1 MSFINDVAF
10 GFSRKLPLILQTEAT
25 ECGLACLGMIAGYHN
40 YRTDLRTLR
49 GQYQISLKGAAL
61 AHLIQIAARMDLATR
76 PLKLELE
83 DLNQLKLPCILHW
96 DFNHFVVLKEV
107 NAKSVTIHDPAFG
120 IRKLALA
127 EASKSFTG
135 VALECW
141 PNDGFKPQEQKQTI
155 PLRSLLGRVSGIS
168 RSFGQI
174 LVLAFAL
181 EVFTLISPFFLQW
194 IIDNVIVSADRDLL
208 TTLAIGFGLLMIMQ
222 QAVSSVRSW
231 VIMYMGTTL
240 NLQWRANV
248 FAHLTR
254 LPITYFEKRH
264 LGDVVSRFGSIDQIQ
279 WTLTTSFLEA
289 ILDGLMTIVT
299 LAMMFIY
306 SPMLGWIAVGT
317 MALYALSRWAWYRP
331 LRNATEEQIIHAA
344 KQQSHF
350 LETVRGIKTIK
361 LFQRQDERR
370 STWLSLLVDQINAD
384 LRTQKLQLL
393 YKLLNGLLFGAE
405 NILILWLGAKLVI
418 DGNFSVGVLMA
429 FNSYKGQFD
438 SRVSSLI
445 DKFFEVKML
454 QLQGERLAD
463 IVLTEPE
470 TYQTGANTV
479 DGTLLQPGI
488 EVVNLR
494 FRYAEHE
501 PFVLDGMDMK
511 IDPGESVAIIGSSG
525 CGKTTLINVMLG
537 MFPPSEGK
545 VLLGGVDVKQIG
557 IDNLRRMV
565 GTVMQDDVLFAG
577 SIADNISFF
586 DLQADQQWVEE
597 CARMAAIAQ
606 DIAAMP
612 MAYNTLV
619 GDMGTVLSG
628 GQKQRILLARALY
641 KRPKL
646 LFLDEA
652 TSHLDIMR
660 EQEVNASI
668 KALNITRIIVAH
680 RPETIATASRVIV
693 LAGGRVVTDAP
704 VPPQAQSKNREF
716 NAKDNSNLP
725 TYKMS
730 FVRL

>member
-1 MSFINDVAF
+1 
-10 GFSRKLPLILQTEAT
+10 
-25 ECGLACLGMIAGYHN
+25 
-40 YRTDLRTLR
+40 
-49 GQYQISLKGAAL
+49 
-61 AHLIQIAARMDLATR
+61 
-76 PLKLELE
+76 
-83 DLNQLKLPCILHW
+83 
-96 DFNHFVVLKEV
+96 
-107 NAKSVTIHDPAFG
+107 
-120 IRKLALA
+120 
-127 EASKSFTG
+127 
-135 VALECW
+135 
-141 PNDGFKPQEQKQTI
+141 
-155 PLRSLLGRVSGIS
+155 
-168 RSFGQI
+168 
-174 LVLAFAL
+174 
-181 EVFTLISPFFLQW
+181 
-194 IIDNVIVSADRDLL
+194 
-208 TTLAIGFGLLMIMQ
+208 
-222 QAVSSVRSW
+222 
-231 VIMYMGTTL
+231 MYMGTTL

-248 FAHLTR
+248 FAHLAR

-264 LGDVVSRFGSIDQIQ
+264 LGDVVSRFGAIDQIQ
-279 WTLTTSFLEA
+279 RTLTTSFLEA
-289 ILDGLMTIVT
+289 ILDGLMTMVT

-306 SPMLGWIAVGT
+306 SPMLGWIAVGK

-350 LETVRGIKTIK
+350 LETIRGIKTIK

-405 NILILWLGAKLVI
+405 NILILWLGAKLVM

-438 SRVSSLI
+438 TRVSSLI

-454 QLQGERLAD
+454 QLQGEHLAD

-470 TYQTGANTV
+470 TYQNGANAV
-479 DGTLLQPGI
+479 DGALLQPGI
-488 EVVNLR
+488 EVANLR
-494 FRYAEHE
+494 FRYAEQE
-501 PFVLDGMDMK
+501 PFVLDGIDLK
-511 IDPGESVAIIGSSG
+511 IAPGESVAIVGSSG

-537 MFPPSEGK
+537 MFPPTEGK
-545 VLLGGVDVKQIG
+545 VLLGGIDVKQIG

-586 DLQADQQWVEE
+586 DLQADQQWIED
-597 CARMAAIAQ
+597 CARMGAIAQ

-612 MAYNTLV
+612 MANNTLV

-646 LFLDEA
+646 LFLDET

-680 RPETIATASRVIV
+680 RPETIATTNRVIV
-693 LAGGRVVTDAP
+693 LAGGKVVNDAP
-704 VPPQAQSKNREF
+704 VPPQAQAQQREDL
-716 NAKDNSNLP
+716 AKHNSNLP

-730 FVRL
+730 FGTF